1 MTKNNVIVRVAYLV
15 IMILVVIGL
24 AVSFGERAKCRA
36 EIEDRDKKIVELEEQ
51 VVKMGEEVEVRESR
65 IEELEEEIE
74 NWKNG
79 CKVVM
84 PNGFK
89 SYMGVG
95 TLNKNSKQGKI
106 VFNSNS
112 YTNEDGLRIY
122 RENGVDYYCVALGSY
137 YGNVGDKFWVET
149 DKGNKYRVIKADEKA
164 DKHTDPTNRF
174 TIANGCI
181 MEWIVEV
188 NKLDPAVRRSGNINN
203 VKSVSGQII
212 TISKIV
218 KE

>member
-1 MTKNNVIVRVAYLV
+1 MTKNDVINRVAYLV
-15 IMILVVIGL
+15 IMILVLIGL
-24 AVSFGERAKCRA
+24 VNSFGEKEKCRT
-36 EIEDRDKKIVELEEQ
+36 EIEDRDKKIVELEEEIRIRN
-51 VVKMGEEVEVRESR
+51 GR
-65 IEELEEEIE
+65 IEELEEEVE

-79 CKVVM
+79 CGVVM

-89 SYMGVG
+89 SYMGVD

-188 NKLDPAVRRSGNINN
+188 NKLDPNVRRSGNINN

-212 TISKIV
+212 TISKII